1 MVRVS
6 ALALAGLALA
16 RALFA
21 EDGFPGL
28 DLCAGGPPRAE
39 ASAEDGRAR
48 AQARVTIRS
57 EGAGADPRKAVC
69 AWSLSLRASGG
80 AWVANATA
88 RGTDVPAWT
97 WVEGYEK
104 TELATSAPGVVS
116 AVILSFFGTTTLP
129 LSGESL
135 VLKVDIESDPPQEG
149 CRLCRLDFV
158 DGLVGSGQPVR
169 NVLTCG
175 EGWTRRDD
183 GGDLDDDRDG
193 YEPYE
198 FLVCRE
204 VRFVR
209 GNVNGD
215 RVVNLAD
222 ATYVL
227 EHLFRGGPAPSCERA
242 ADADGDGAVRVADA
256 VYLLAHLFRG
266 GAPPPPPYPECGV
279 SREANSLPCA
289 REPACEG

>member
-1 MVRVS
+1 MFRVS
-6 ALALAGLALA
+6 VFALVGLALA
-16 RALFA
+16 RALSA
-21 EDGFPGL
+21 EEGFPGL
-28 DLCAGGPPRAE
+28 DLRAEGPPRAD
-39 ASAEDGRAR
+39 ASAEDGRA
-48 AQARVTIRS
+48 QARVVIRS
-57 EGAGADPRKAVC
+57 EGAGADPRKAVR
-69 AWSLSLRASGG
+69 AWSLSLQVSGG
-80 AWVANATA
+80 ARVTSATA
-88 RGTDVPAWT
+88 SGTDVPAWT

-116 AVILSFFGTTTLP
+116 AVILSFFGTTSLP

-135 VLKVDIESDPPQEG
+135 VLKVDLEAEVPEGG
-149 CRLCRLDFV
+149 CRACRLDFV

-193 YEPYE
+193 CEPYE

-204 VRFVR
+204 VWFVR

-215 RVVNLAD
+215 GVVNLAD
-222 ATYVL
+222 AKYVL

-242 ADADGDGAVRVADA
+242 ADADGDDAVRVVDA
-256 VYLLAHLFRG
+256 IYLLAHLFRG
-266 GAPPPPPYPECGV
+266 GQPPPPPYPECGV
-279 SREANSLPCA
+279 SSGASSLPCV
-289 REPACEG
+289 REPACER